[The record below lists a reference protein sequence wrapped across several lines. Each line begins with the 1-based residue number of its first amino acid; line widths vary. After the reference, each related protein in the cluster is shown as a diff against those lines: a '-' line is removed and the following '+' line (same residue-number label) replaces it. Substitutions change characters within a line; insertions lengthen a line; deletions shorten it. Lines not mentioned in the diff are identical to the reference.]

1 MTTSEDKNKLFG
13 LITEVLSE
21 QGVEG
26 FRPVMEWLLNAAMRA
41 ERSDFLKA
49 EPNERTE
56 DRIGYANGYK
66 GKTVQTRMGELR
78 VEIPQVRGLSF
89 YPKSLERGCRS
100 EVALKLA
107 IAEMYVQGVATR
119 RVNEITEALCGLE
132 ISSTQVSRISQ
143 GLDEK
148 LNAFRQREL
157 GSFPFVIL
165 DARYEKVRHGNTVRD
180 CAVLLGIGINDAGRR
195 EILDVSVSLSEA
207 EIHWKKFL
215 EGLQKRGLKGVQ
227 LIVSDDHTGLKAARQ
242 GVFPS
247 IPWQRCQFHL
257 AQNAQAY
264 APSHAMR
271 PLIGQAMRDIF
282 NAPSLQAAREMVK
295 DVVNRFQ
302 KSAPEFTKWLE
313 ENVEEGFAV
322 YAFPRPF
329 WRKLRTSNMLE
340 NVNGQIKRRTRVAR
354 IFPNPESC
362 LRLIT
367 AVVQEIHEDWIT
379 GRKFLDIE
387 HLNQGLSDHIYRK
400 KVA

>member
-1 MTTSEDKNKLFG
+1 MTTSENKDRLFG
-13 LITEVLSE
+13 MITEVLSE
-21 QGVEG
+21 HGVEG
-26 FRPVMEWLLNAAMRA
+26 FRPVMEWLLNAAMKA
-41 ERSDFLKA
+41 ERSEFLKA
-49 EPNERTE
+49 APNERTE

-148 LNAFRQREL
+148 LQAFRQRAL

-180 CAVLLGIGINDAGRR
+180 CAVLLAIGINDEGRR
-195 EILDVSVSLSEA
+195 EMLDVSVSLSEA
-207 EIHWKKFL
+207 EVHWKKFL
-215 EGLQKRGLKGVQ
+215 EGLQKRGLKGVR

-242 GVFPS
+242 SVFPS
-247 IPWQRCQFHL
+247 IRWQRCQFHL

-264 APSHAMR
+264 ASSHAMR

-282 NAPSLQAAREMVK
+282 NAPSLQQAREMVK
-295 DVVNRFQ
+295 DVVSRFQ
-302 KSAPEFTKWLE
+302 KSAPEFTTWLE

-322 YAFPRPF
+322 YEFPRPF

-379 GRKFLDIE
+379 GRKFLDLE